1 MLFRDRQDA
10 GRKLAWALN
19 RFAGRDDV
27 VVLGLPRGGVPVALE
42 VARMLRA
49 PLDVL
54 VVRKL
59 GVPGHEELAMGA
71 IASGGARVM
80 NAALV
85 RQLGIS
91 EASIEHVARIEHE
104 ELTRRERAFRGTGP
118 PLDVTDRTVIV
129 VDDGVATG
137 ATMRSAVASLK
148 QAGAKRVV
156 VAVPVAAVDAE
167 RLLRREADE
176 VVCLGTPEPFLSVGQ
191 WYEEFGQTNDDE
203 VRAALRAAHA
213 PYPDGT

>member
-80 NAALV
+80 NDALV

-213 PYPDGT
+213 PSPDGT